1 MSRVGLVVPPLPES
15 SRNLVLTGFMATGKT
30 TVGRFTAEIL
40 GMPFIDLD
48 HALERRWG
56 ASVPQLLRSR
66 GETWF
71 RRQEAGLLEE
81 ASRLSGTVI
90 ATGGGAVLSEP
101 QFRRLVQSAVPLVL
115 WADQAELERRLAGEG
130 DRPLLD
136 DPVGASMAR
145 ILAQREQAY
154 HRAGDVVETTG
165 RTPRDVAGQVAAIYR
180 SRSGG
185 PVSSITLQGTGWQ
198 SEVLLGPG
206 AAERLGEVVVRLLPQ
221 TRRAFLVVDGGLE
234 AGAVQG
240 VVRSLGSA
248 GLDVQIRQQPGG
260 EAAKSLPAVAALWAW
275 LMEAEAARD
284 DVVVVLGGG
293 ALLDA
298 AGFAAATYARGVPHV
313 NVPTTILGMADA
325 AVGGKTAINLGGV
338 KNPVGVF
345 RHPLAV
351 VEDPRLLGSLARP
364 GARAGLAEAIKAVII
379 GSRLVLEQ
387 LGDPEANWLDGPGL
401 SWLIEQ
407 AVRVK
412 VACVQADPEESGVR
426 VTLNLGHTFAH
437 GLESAS
443 EYSISHGDAVGLG
456 LLAAARLGA
465 ELGISPA
472 GLGGEIRAALGRV
485 GLPVEVPS
493 GLDHVAVAN
502 AIRRDKKRR
511 AGRQVFIVPAPTEG
525 VVVVDDLD
533 LGRALEPLWGL
544 EAGPLEETQPGVGGR
559 TVARTMRS
567 NEQR

>member
-1 MSRVGLVVPPLPES
+1 MSRVGLVIPPLPDATP
-15 SRNLVLTGFMATGKT
+15 NLVLTGFMATGKT
-30 TVGRFTAEIL
+30 TVGRFSAEIL
-40 GMPFIDLD
+40 GMPFVDLD
-48 HALERRWG
+48 QALERRWG

-66 GETWF
+66 GESWF
-71 RRQEAGLLEE
+71 RHQEAVLLEE

-101 QFRRLVQSAVPLVL
+101 QFRRLVHSAVPMVL
-115 WADQAELERRLAGEG
+115 RAEVAELERRLAMGGE
-130 DRPLLD
+130 RPLLD
-136 DPVGASMAR
+136 DPGGASLAQIM
-145 ILAQREQAY
+145 AQREQAY
-154 HRAGDVVETTG
+154 HRAGDLVETTG
-165 RTPRDVAGQVAAIYR
+165 RPPRDVAGQVAAIYR
-180 SRSGG
+180 GRSGG
-185 PVSSITLQGTGWQ
+185 PVSSITLKGMGWQ

-206 AAERLGEVVVRLLPQ
+206 AAERIGEVVIRLLPQ

-234 AGAVQG
+234 AATIEG
-240 VVRSLGSA
+240 VARSLRSS
-248 GLDVQIRQQPGG
+248 GLDVRIRQQPGG
-260 EAAKSLPAVAALWAW
+260 EPAKSLSAVAAVWGW
-275 LMEAEAARD
+275 LLEAEAARD
-284 DVVVVLGGG
+284 DVVVALGGG

-313 NVPTTILGMADA
+313 NVPTTVLGMADA

-345 RHPLAV
+345 RHPVAV
-351 VEDPRLLGSLARP
+351 VEDPGLLGALSRP
-364 GARAGLAEAIKAVII
+364 GARAGLAEAIKAAIV
-379 GSRLVLEQ
+379 GSRLVLAQ
-387 LGDPEANWLDGPGL
+387 LGEREANWLEGPGL

-426 VTLNLGHTFAH
+426 VALNLGHTFAH

-465 ELGISPA
+465 ELGISAA

-485 GLPVEVPS
+485 GLPVELPS
-493 GLDHVAVAN
+493 GLDRVAVAN

-511 AGRQVFIVPAPTEG
+511 SGRQVFIVPGPTEG

-533 LGRALEPLWGL
+533 LENALEPLWGL
-544 EAGPLEETQPGVGGR
+544 EAGSLEETQPDGELSA
-559 TVARTMRS
+559 ARESSR
-567 NEQR
+567 